1 VEPFT
6 FELFIFG
13 LLGVFLAAGAVAW
26 WLDPRRQARRAL
38 AHSDPK
44 RLGAVGEGDRVSVR
58 GVARRGPERRFSPIT
73 GRECIGYRV
82 IVEARVE
89 EDWRAVLEKTDCA
102 PFQLHA
108 EGVSAQVDGPFVFG
122 LEMDGRGSEDDFA
135 PSFFA
140 ALERFGVARHDAW
153 GRPRSFRLAEA
164 LLEEGD
170 AIAVLGRATLTVDPR
185 GQRDSPRGQP
195 ILRVISGTKSEPTV
209 LADEWA
215 GGLVQPVS

>member
-13 LLGVFLAAGAVAW
+13 LLAVFLSAGAVAW

-44 RLGAVGEGDRVSVR
+44 RLGAVGEGERVSVR
-58 GVARRGPERRFSPIT
+58 GVARRGAERRFSPIT

-89 EDWRAVLEKTDCA
+89 EDWRTVLEKTDCA
-102 PFQLHA
+102 SFELHA

-122 LEMDGRGSEDDFA
+122 LEMDGRGSEEDLA

-140 ALERFGVARHDAW
+140 ALERFGVSRHDDW
-153 GRPRSFRLAEA
+153 GRPRSFRLAEG

-195 ILRVISGTKSEPTV
+195 ILRVISGTKNEPTV

-215 GGLVQPVS
+215 GALVEPAG